1 MDTSFEAKNIFF
13 EYKAE
18 YAQVAQENK
27 KRQPQIAKLPH
38 FMLVALVPVNLST
51 NIVAVGI

>member
-1 MDTSFEAKNIFF
+1 MDISFEAKNIFF

-27 KRQPQIAKLPH
+27 KRQPQIARLPH

>member
-13 EYKAE
+13 EYMAE

-27 KRQPQIAKLPH
+27 RG
-38 FMLVALVPVNLST
+38 NLK
-51 NIVAVGI
+51 